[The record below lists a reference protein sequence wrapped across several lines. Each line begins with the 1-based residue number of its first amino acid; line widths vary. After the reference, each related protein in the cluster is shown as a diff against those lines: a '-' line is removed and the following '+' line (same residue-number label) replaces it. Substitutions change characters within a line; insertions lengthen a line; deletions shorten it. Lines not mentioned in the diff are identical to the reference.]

1 MYAGLAANGEEAA
14 GAKGRGGGPIAPG
27 VPAAA
32 GRLMIGFDVN
42 GGTVG
47 VGLEALEG
55 VGTAD
60 AGKYD
65 PVRLGSIPGVK
76 FGTAGVT

>member
-1 MYAGLAANGEEAA
+1 MNG
-14 GAKGRGGGPIAPG
+14 KGGGPIAPG

-32 GRLMIGFDVN
+32 GRLMIGFDVK

-47 VGLEALEG
+47 VALAALEE
-55 VGTAD
+55 GTAGV
-60 AGKYD
+60 GKYD

>member
-1 MYAGLAANGEEAA
+1 VNG
-14 GAKGRGGGPIAPG
+14 KGGGPIAPG
-27 VPAAA
+27 VPATA
-32 GRLMIGFDVN
+32 GRLMIGFDVK

-47 VGLEALEG
+47 VGLAALEEEGMAG
-55 VGTAD
+55 V
-60 AGKYD
+60 GKYD